1 MTDIRIRHDDLAR
14 FIAAILEAKGMSAE
28 DAATVAE
35 GLVWA
40 NLRGTDGHG
49 VVRLPTYLN
58 FIDRGELD
66 PRARPTPRA
75 IGPSAIVLDCA
86 RAAGPVAMMQAAR
99 LAVDT
104 ARRNAVCIVLVR
116 ETTHT
121 GAIGRYPQWVAAQG

>member
-1 MTDIRIRHDDLAR
+1 MTGILIRHDNLAR
-14 FIAAILEAKGMSAE
+14 FIAAILCAKGMSAD

-35 GLVWA
+35 ALVWA